1 MIDIKI
7 GFKADNNTKGIAR
20 SKKLPIKLPN
30 NKSIPINFGN
40 KYGYKRTENNIKTEL
55 KNGIKINK
63 SMYYS
68 LLIFEVIQTHNW

>member
-40 KYGYKRTENNIKTEL
+40 KYGYKRTENNISKKSFVEKFL
-55 KNGIKINK
+55 ASVKAKMYGNK
-63 SMYYS
+63 
-68 LLIFEVIQTHNW
+68 